1 MGAVLSILIY
11 AGLFYIMLRYGSCG
25 MSHGSHSRRDAGN
38 GDPSHGT
45 HGGAITANDPV
56 CGMSVDPDGGYS
68 RKYHGSDYW
77 FCSRNCLDRFESD
90 PDQYTIEERLA
101 S

>member
-1 MGAVLSILIY
+1 MGTILTILIY
-11 AGLFYIMLRYGSCG
+11 VGLFYLMMRYGCCG

-38 GDPSHGT
+38 DPSDGT
-45 HGGAITANDPV
+45 REGESTAKDPV
-56 CGMSVDPDGGYS
+56 CGMSVDPDGGYI
-68 RKYHGSDYW
+68 RKFHGSDYW

-90 PDQYTIEERLA
+90 PDQYAIEERLA